1 MKMID
6 EKGRLFGVLNIID
19 LCIILFASL
28 VAAVVIMFLSDNSTI
43 TSATQNHRITIEV
56 LAVEKDL
63 CDAMQT
69 DKKVYDRVQN
79 KELGTLV
86 DVRIEPT
93 VEYNISRE
101 TGEHVKS
108 NVPDMYNVE
117 LDIDASS
124 SEDLYVGKMMSVETK
139 DFTAAGY
146 IIKKESEE

>member
-1 MKMID
+1 MKIID

-19 LCIILFASL
+19 LCIILFAAV
-28 VAAVVIMFLSDNSTI
+28 VAAVVIMFLSNNSTI
-43 TSATQNHRITIEV
+43 NNATKNHRITIEV

-63 CDAMQT
+63 CDAIEVN
-69 DKKVYDRVQN
+69 KRVYDRVQN
-79 KELGTLV
+79 KPLGTLV
-86 DVRIEPT
+86 DVRIEPA

-108 NVPDMYNVE
+108 YVPDMYNVE
-117 LDIDASS
+117 LDIDATS

-146 IIKKESEE
+146 IIEKESEE

>member
-28 VAAVVIMFLSDNSTI
+28 VAAVVIMFLSNNSTI

-63 CDAMQT
+63 CDAIEVN
-69 DKKVYDRVQN
+69 KKVYDRVQN

-86 DVRIEPT
+86 DARIEPA

-108 NVPDMYNVE
+108 YVPDMYNVE

>member
-19 LCIILFASL
+19 LCIILFAAL
-28 VAAVVIMFLSDNSTI
+28 VAAVVIMFLSNNSTI
-43 TSATQNHRITIEV
+43 TNATQNHRITIEV
-56 LAVEKDL
+56 QAVEKDL
-63 CDAMQT
+63 CNVMQP
-69 DKKVYDRVQN
+69 DRKVYDRVQN

-108 NVPDMYNVE
+108 NVPDMYNVK